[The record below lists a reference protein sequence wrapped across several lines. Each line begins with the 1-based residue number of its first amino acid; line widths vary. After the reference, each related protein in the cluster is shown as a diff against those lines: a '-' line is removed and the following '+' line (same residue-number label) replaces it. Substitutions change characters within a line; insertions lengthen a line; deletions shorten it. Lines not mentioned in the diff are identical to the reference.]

1 MSALAQTAGP
11 VRAPS
16 ATGSPSL
23 TGTATLTRFV
33 LRQDRVRNTI
43 WVVAI
48 AGMVALTL
56 PAFTTLYATAAERA
70 SRATVMRTP
79 VGIVFGGPGYGI
91 DDYTIGAMVANEL
104 VTSILIAV
112 VIMSIQLV
120 VRHTRA
126 DEESG
131 RGELVRAAAVGRAA
145 PTTAALLSCA
155 LVNLA
160 IGLLTA
166 LALVSSGLAGPD
178 SLALGL
184 GITVT
189 GLVFGAV
196 AAVCAQVAAHARSAT
211 GLAMAVAAVLF
222 TVRALG
228 DVARLEGSTLS
239 WFSPFAWAQQ
249 TRPYVDLRW
258 WPLLLSVVLTAAL
271 LVVAFA
277 LSTRRDLGA
286 GLVAPRS
293 GRAAARPALSGIL
306 ALHARQ
312 QRGSLVAWAL
322 GTFAMMVAFG
332 TLVPQVADMIEES
345 PDLARVI
352 GAEGAAVTDAFLATM
367 LAYVAMAASAYVVSA
382 VQSLRTEETT
392 GRAEL
397 TLSTPVSRRRWM
409 LTALLVAGA
418 GALLLQV
425 LGGFGLGLGAALE
438 SGDAGQLWSLTADG
452 TAYVPIA
459 WLLGAATALLFGAA
473 PRYAS
478 LVWAW
483 FTYGVLATMLGA
495 LLDLPR
501 WAMRLSPFDLLSR
514 VPAVELDLVPTLV
527 MTVVVLAAGAA
538 GVVAFRRRDLTGA

>member
-1 MSALAQTAGP
+1 MSALTAASGP
-11 VRAPS
+11 THAPHPTGP
-16 ATGSPSL
+16 TGSPSL
-23 TGTATLTRFV
+23 TGTATLTRFA
-33 LRQDRVRNTI
+33 LRQDRVRSTI

-48 AGMVALTL
+48 TGMVALTL

-178 SLALGL
+178 SLVLGL

-196 AAVCAQVAAHARSAT
+196 AAVCAQVVAHARAAT

-258 WPLLLSVVLTAAL
+258 WPLLLPRVQGQ
-271 LVVAFA
+271 
-277 LSTRRDLGA
+277 DA
-286 GLVAPRS
+286 G
-293 GRAAARPALSGIL
+293 
-306 ALHARQ
+306 
-312 QRGSLVAWAL
+312 QRGSLVAWTI

-352 GAEGAAVTDAFLATM
+352 GADGAAVTDAFLATM
-367 LAYVAMAASAYVVSA
+367 LAYVAMAASAYAISA
-382 VQSLRTEETT
+382 VQSLRAEETT

-397 TLSTPVSRRRWM
+397 TLSTPVSRARWM

-418 GALLLQV
+418 GTLALQV

-438 SGDAGQLWSLTADG
+438 SGDVGQLGSLTADG
-452 TAYVPIA
+452 TAYVPVA
-459 WLLGAATALLFGAA
+459 WLFGAATALLFGAA

-495 LLDLPR
+495 LLDLPG
-501 WAMRLSPFDLLSR
+501 WALRLSPFDLLSR
-514 VPAVELDLVPTLV
+514 VPAVELDPVPALV
-527 MTVVVLAAGAA
+527 MTLALLAAGAV
-538 GVVAFRRRDLTGA
+538 GVVAFRRRDLTSA